1 MAKQETKNINVSY
14 DVYQD
19 INDLEEKDQFL
30 LEKAKEVA
38 ENAYAPYSKFKVG
51 ASVELDNGIIITGNN
66 QENAAYP
73 SGLCAERTAVFYASS
88 QYPHQKINT
97 IAVTVQNDSI
107 EPVSP
112 CGACRQALAEYELK
126 FKHPIRVILG
136 SSSGKVYVL
145 NSVESLLPLMFGQ
158 NSLT

>member
-1 MAKQETKNINVSY
+1 MAKQETKNISTSY
-14 DVYQD
+14 DVYVS

-30 LEKAKEVA
+30 LEKAREA
-38 ENAYAPYSKFKVG
+38 MENAYAPYSKFKVG
-51 ASVELDNGIIITGNN
+51 AAVDLDNGIIITGNN
-66 QENAAYP
+66 QENSAYP

-88 QYPHQKINT
+88 QYPHQKISS
-97 IAVTVQNDSI
+97 IAVIAQNNSV

-145 NSVESLLPLMFGQ
+145 NSVESLLPLMFGNQ
-158 NSLT
+158 SLK